1 MYKIISF
8 QWVCIYPLLTP
19 PCHFRAAYSH
29 KLPYSSCLPDGKR
42 YLATTAHKSHCK
54 VRAAYGSRLYDEKW
68 HTDRLPDISVN
79 RFIPRPAARVIVAP
93 SK

>member
-68 HTDRLPDISVN
+68 HTDRLAGYIQ
-79 RFIPRPAARVIVAP
+79 
-93 SK
+93 